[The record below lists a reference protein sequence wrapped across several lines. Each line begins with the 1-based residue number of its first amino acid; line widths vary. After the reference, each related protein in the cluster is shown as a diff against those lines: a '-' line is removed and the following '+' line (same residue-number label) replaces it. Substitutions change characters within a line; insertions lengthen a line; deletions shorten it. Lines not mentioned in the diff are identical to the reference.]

1 MTAECGL
8 LEASRRLVGHA
19 RRVTRAG
26 AVALALVT
34 LSGGCNSQPQA
45 GQQQVDRSLEAL
57 RKCEADR
64 DRLQEDLNALKVKLA
79 QALANPGTIK
89 VDPALLTIEGKSLI
103 AAPQEGTLTQEQV
116 FAVIGRSKG
125 SLEAC
130 YTRALKRN
138 SALHHGSITLN
149 VAFSVR
155 SSGRPTRI
163 DIQPN
168 RDAQMIDCMVK
179 AIERWPFPEFQGQ
192 AVDVEAPVTLL
203 PKK

>member
-1 MTAECGL
+1 MKAGCGFFDATRRL
-8 LEASRRLVGHA
+8 SRRC
-19 RRVTRAG
+19 G
-26 AVALALVT
+26 AAAAVAALALGACG
-34 LSGGCNSQPQA
+34 SGCNGQPQA

-57 RKCEADR
+57 RKCESER

-89 VDPALLTIEGKSLI
+89 VDPALLTIEGKSLMP
-103 AAPQEGTLTQEQV
+103 AMQEGTLTQEQV

-138 SALHHGSITLN
+138 SALHHGAITLS
-149 VAFSVR
+149 VSFSVR
-155 SSGRPTRI
+155 TNGRPTRI

-168 RDAQMIDCMVK
+168 RDGQMIDCMVK
-179 AIERWPFPEFQGQ
+179 AIERWPFPEFDGQ

>member
-1 MTAECGL
+1 MNAECGVFDACRWL
-8 LEASRRLVGHA
+8 VRRCRVVAAASG
-19 RRVTRAG
+19 
-26 AVALALVT
+26 LALV
-34 LSGGCNSQPQA
+34 LGAGGGCNSEPQA
-45 GQQQVDRSLEAL
+45 GQQQLDRSLEAL
-57 RKCEADR
+57 RKCESER

-89 VDPALLTIEGKSLI
+89 VDPALLTIEGKSLM
-103 AAPQEGTLTQEQV
+103 APAREGTLTQEQV

-149 VAFSVR
+149 VSFSVR
-155 SSGRPTRI
+155 STGRPTRI

-168 RDAQMIDCMVK
+168 RDGPMIACMVK
-179 AIERWPFPEFQGQ
+179 AIERWPFPEFEGQ
-192 AVDVEAPVTLL
+192 PVDVEAPVTLL
-203 PKK
+203 PKR